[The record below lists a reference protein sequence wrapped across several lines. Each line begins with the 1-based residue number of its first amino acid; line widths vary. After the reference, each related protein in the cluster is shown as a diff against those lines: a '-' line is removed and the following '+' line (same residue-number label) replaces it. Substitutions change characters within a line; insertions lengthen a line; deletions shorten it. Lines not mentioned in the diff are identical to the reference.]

1 MSTEPLSESSGIL
14 TTDCC
19 TGFFCLFKSA
29 FITSGLTL
37 EMFLLIVRGHGHCTK
52 KRAEMYFSPHRLR
65 LVYDS
70 STDQVVQREADFNQ
84 RAC

>member
-19 TGFFCLFKSA
+19 TGFFGLFKSA

-37 EMFLLIVRGHGHCTK
+37 ETFWLNVRGHGHCTK
-52 KRAEMYFSPHRLR
+52 KWAEVYLSPDRLR
-65 LVYDS
+65 LS
-70 STDQVVQREADFNQ
+70 MIQAQTT
-84 RAC
+84 